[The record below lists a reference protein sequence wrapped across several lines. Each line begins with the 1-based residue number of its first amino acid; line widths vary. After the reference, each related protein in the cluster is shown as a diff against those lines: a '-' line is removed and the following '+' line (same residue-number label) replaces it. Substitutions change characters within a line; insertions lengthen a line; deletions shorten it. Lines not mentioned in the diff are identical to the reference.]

1 MALTLDLGGRL
12 SRPIGALRSLG
23 CLLGWVLGRGARGGV
38 EGSLDQG
45 EENGRGWIRGGN
57 MWHMGG
63 WRRGSRLGETEAI
76 GLGDSLMS
84 S

>member
-1 MALTLDLGGRL
+1 M
-12 SRPIGALRSLG
+12 SLG
-23 CLLGWVLGRGARGGV
+23 VGVGEGSRRGM
-38 EGSLDQG
+38 EESLDQG

-63 WRRGSRLGETEAI
+63 WRGGSRLGETEGI
-76 GLGDSLMS
+76 GQGDSLMS